1 MGTVAMSSQVL
12 RLMWQCHR
20 EVCGLYPQ
28 VRVWRGV
35 TLETGNVT
43 RGSKS
48 GSGGHPGDCV
58 HVTRGK
64 SSGEVGSPWRMWKRD
79 PRCRVWERQVPW
91 KLEM

>member
-43 RGSKS
+43 RG
-48 GSGGHPGDCV
+48 
-58 HVTRGK
+58 K

>member
-43 RGSKS
+43 RDSKS
-48 GSGGHPGDCV
+48 GSGGYPGDCV
-58 HVTRGK
+58 HVTRSK
-64 SSGEVGSPWRMWKRD
+64 SSGEVGSPWRMWTCD
-79 PRCRVWERQVPW
+79 PRCRVWERRLPW
-91 KLEM
+91 KLEI